1 MKIRT
6 SGQTGEGAR
15 RVLSLLVEQPSA
27 TVLRPCPGCV
37 KPCACPRNATDCGC
51 GCSPACPDAARALSS
66 DPARYPVESL
76 VVPLVFAPDPARYP
90 VESLVVPLVFAL
102 AELRLAV
109 PCWSCEG
116 HLTVAGE
123 WVRVP
128 QVWFY
133 AEDAVLT
140 ELLARHLASLR
151 DRGVVEHLWEI
162 TVSPY
167 SACEVT
173 TFVIRP
179 VIDPG
184 ADARSELERLQQG
197 LPVLASGLRAST
209 LAQARSRLKR

>member
-51 GCSPACPDAARALSS
+51 GCSPDCPDAARALSS
-66 DPARYPVESL
+66 
-76 VVPLVFAPDPARYP
+76 DPARYP

-184 ADARSELERLQQG
+184 ADARSVLERLQQE